1 MWLTSRQSVDK
12 QFKSESFET
21 DEDVLL
27 VADGYKGFIMFT
39 NIYGEHPKMHTLA
52 TRTVTDPSDYTFK
65 LLNAIVQIPNGDIY
79 ITETSQHFQRR
90 RIFYA
95 AMDGKPT
102 GRLLRYQP
110 TQGVVEV
117 VANNLFIPNGVAL
130 SHDKKSLLIVCGVR
144 ILRFDL
150 DTQQMDPTPF
160 VDVMPGTGDN
170 IKTMNMS
177 LYGKKVKCYYAA
189 LGGTYKEQFSLLKFV
204 SDKPWFRSVLLAL
217 VPYRKIIDL
226 IPKWTALAVYD
237 ENGKL
242 IETLT
247 DDGTTMLDENGKK
260 IPLVAPWISE
270 FEYLCGRLHVPLKL
284 VQSIFSTN

>member
-1 MWLTSRQSVDK
+1 MEEGAGILDTGHRLRQKAAAVPSRSPALTCGYAVYLYPSCSY
-12 QFKSESFET
+12 
-21 DEDVLL
+21 
-27 VADGYKGFIMFT
+27 ADACY
-39 NIYGEHPKMHTLA
+39 
-52 TRTVTDPSDYTFK
+52 
-65 LLNAIVQIPNGDIY
+65 GDIY

-110 TQGVVEV
+110 THGVVEV

-189 LGGTYKEQFSLLKFV
+189 LGGTYKEPFSLLKFV

-217 VPYRKIIDL
+217 VPYRK
-226 IPKWTALAVYD
+226 
-237 ENGKL
+237 N
-242 IETLT
+242 
-247 DDGTTMLDENGKK
+247 N
-260 IPLVAPWISE
+260 
-270 FEYLCGRLHVPLKL
+270 
-284 VQSIFSTN
+284 